1 MTADAP
7 AGMLDDLRGRRVLVT
22 GAGSGI
28 GLAVA
33 TRFLEAG
40 ATVGA
45 MVLPGDERA
54 TTNLAPLAEAHDALH
69 VLEADVSS
77 QEQVEAAIK
86 AYASRVGSVEILV
99 SNAGVGQK
107 KPFVELTNAD
117 WDRMLGVHVGGA
129 VNTARAV
136 LPDMVEN
143 GFGRVMF
150 TASELVTL
158 GLENLT
164 HYCAAKGALVSLTH
178 ALAREVGE
186 HGVTVNCVAPGP
198 TITPMFTAAP
208 DEFNDDNR
216 LSIPMRTFGDP
227 SNIAWTWLYLAS
239 DAGRWITGQSV
250 AINGGVA
257 M

>member
-1 MTADAP
+1 
-7 AGMLDDLRGRRVLVT
+7 MLDDLRGRRVLVT

-54 TTNLAPLAEAHDALH
+54 ATNLSALTAEHPTLH
-69 VLEADVSS
+69 ILEADVSS
-77 QEQVEAAIK
+77 QEQVEAAIATYK
-86 AYASRVGSVEILV
+86 DAVGSVEILV

-136 LPDMVEN
+136 LPDMVAN

-158 GLENLT
+158 GLENLS
-164 HYCAAKGALVSLTH
+164 HYCAAKGALVALTK

-198 TITPMFTAAP
+198 TVTPMFTAAP
-208 DEFNDDNR
+208 DEYNDENR

-227 SNIAWTWLYLAS
+227 DNIAWTWLWLAS
-239 DAGRWITGQSV
+239 DAGRWVTGQSV
-250 AINGGVA
+250 GVNGGVA

>member
-1 MTADAP
+1 
-7 AGMLDDLRGRRVLVT
+7 MLDDLRGRRVLVT

-54 TTNLAPLAEAHDALH
+54 ATNLAALSSSHGELH
-69 VLEADVSS
+69 VVEADVSS
-77 QEQVEAAIK
+77 QEQVEAAIATYK
-86 AYASRVGSVEILV
+86 DAVGSVEILV

-136 LPDMVEN
+136 LPDMVAN

-158 GLENLT
+158 GLENLS
-164 HYCAAKGALVSLTH
+164 HYCAAKGALVALTK

-198 TITPMFTAAP
+198 TVTPMFTAAP
-208 DEFNDDNR
+208 DEYNDENR

-227 SNIAWTWLYLAS
+227 DNIAWTWLWLAS
-239 DAGRWITGQSV
+239 DAGRWVTGQSV
-250 AINGGVA
+250 GVNGGVA